1 MANEEIAEPVVKRRK
16 PRDPEFWIA
25 IGALAVSAL
34 AMASSVMQVSLQRN
48 QERALVWPH
57 VSSSSA
63 YSSEGYSYN
72 AANKGLGP
80 ALVRHVELSVDGRV
94 VSGWG
99 EVLDAVL
106 GPEHGYNWDQMKAN
120 DLEDTILAADTRL
133 VMFGIPWDERV
144 RAGFGGEQRISARIC
159 YCSFLGECW
168 ISRPGLD
175 HERVEQCPVRAP
187 KR

>member
-1 MANEEIAEPVVKRRK
+1 VANESVAESNPAPRK

-63 YSSEGYSYN
+63 YSSKGYSYV

-94 VSGWG
+94 VKNWR
-99 EVLDAVL
+99 EVLDTVL
-106 GPEHGYNWDQMKAN
+106 GPDHGYSWDQVQGN

-144 RAGFGGEQRISARIC
+144 RAGFGGAQRISARIC

-168 ISRPGLD
+168 ISRAGLD
-175 HERVEQCPVRAP
+175 HERVEQCPAATP
-187 KR
+187 